1 MPKQF
6 DSDEAKRA
14 YQASAQRRSRARKAE
29 AVEAEVEAERL
40 AQLRRTEGNDPDAM
54 ISWIQR
60 VLRIPPG
67 APRAGKRFKLL
78 DFQSDFIRAAYAGG
92 IFEAGLSCAR
102 KNGKTALTAA
112 LALWALCGHPEAAG
126 WRGLAVS
133 LSAKH
138 VSELRDQILNM
149 ALASGLADTIEY
161 RRSPAP
167 GYIQTVDDRQLHFLA
182 SDSAKTG
189 QSISADLAII
199 DELGLFADS
208 ARNLHNG
215 VKGACSGRGG
225 LVISISVKGN
235 SSMFDEIRL
244 AAADGEASSVWREHA
259 ASEDADIMDPE
270 AWAAANPGLAAGVKS
285 LAWMESEARRAMR
298 TPLAQPGFRMYHLNQ
313 PGVTD
318 RQMILTLTDFD
329 RAVTE
334 NPPARQGPAFVS
346 LDLGQTRS
354 LSGAAAYW
362 WQSRRLEVWAGCGG
376 IPTLRERSQ
385 QDGNDPSLYE
395 HLAET
400 GQLRTY
406 DGNET
411 VPLVDFLHD
420 VAKWMDG
427 EAVHAMMIDNFKAAA
442 VRDAAR
448 AAGVR
453 WPIET
458 RRMGHGFDGHADT
471 SGFERC
477 WLEGGVRLGSGAD
490 LLKLAISGSAIDLD
504 ANNNVRVVKN
514 KSAASIDALSATV
527 LAVAAGHREARKP
540 RRRRGIG
547 RRPF

>member
-29 AVEAEVEAERL
+29 AMEAEVEAERL
-40 AQLRRTEGNDPDAM
+40 QQLRRTEGNDPDAM

-78 DFQSDFIRAAYAGG
+78 DFQQDFIRAAYAGG

-149 ALASGLADTIEY
+149 ALASGLSDTIEY

-189 QSISADLAII
+189 QSIAADLAIV
-199 DELGLFADS
+199 DELGIFEDA
-208 ARNLHNG
+208 ARNLYDG
-215 VKGACSGRGG
+215 VRGAASGRAG

-244 AAADGEASSVWREHA
+244 AAADGETTSVWHEYA
-259 ASEDADIMDPE
+259 APENADIMDPE

-285 LAWMESEARRAMR
+285 LRWMQSEARRAMR
-298 TPLAQPGFRMYHLNQ
+298 TPLAQPSFRLYHLNQ

-354 LSGAAAYW
+354 LSGAAAFW
-362 WQSRRLEVWAGCGG
+362 WQTGRLEVWAGCGG
-376 IPTLRERSQ
+376 IPSLRERSQ

-400 GQLRTY
+400 DQLRTY
-406 DGNET
+406 DGFET
-411 VPLVDFLHD
+411 VPIVAFVAD

-448 AAGVR
+448 AADVR
-453 WPIET
+453 WPIVT
-458 RRMGHGFDGHADT
+458 RRMGHGADGHADT